1 MPLRI
6 KPAPRAASQPITTL
20 TQLVPRSSTD
30 AAYAGPRS
38 ARTSLI
44 LRGADSSCLSAC
56 TSRSSTFGAS
66 VLPSLSLT
74 CLLLPSKA
82 NETMPARP
90 GGLRRYLLDRLD
102 FGGQIVNEERLGI
115 DGESY
120 PALLAGVV
128 PLRDLQR
135 PLDAL
140 GLYHYLETGGAAAHL
155 DRDSYHLPASLVS
168 APTAR
173 QSKPFLLQLDNE
185 RINKRRQFVESHNSR
200 RSTARGRTSEKEHLC
215 SKGFARVPLTKR
227 DPDLVF

>member
-1 MPLRI
+1 MPWRPAAPKIAPTIPLTMPLRI

-120 PALLAGVV
+120 PALLARVV

-135 PLDAL
+135 PLDAH
-140 GLYHYLETGGAAAHL
+140 GLHHHPEAGGATADL
-155 DRDSYHLPASLVS
+155 DRDPYHLPTSLLTKVLVS
-168 APTAR
+168 LSWHFALGHKAVVE
-173 QSKPFLLQLDNE
+173 Q
-185 RINKRRQFVESHNSR
+185 RRQY
-200 RSTARGRTSEKEHLC
+200 STDDWS
-215 SKGFARVPLTKR
+215 
-227 DPDLVF
+227 